1 MIFIENTTFILI
13 CYQVHNDSWKY
24 TYHYKS
30 HSWKQPCLYIL
41 LGSIQNEKIDT
52 LLNKWYKKILY
63 VERFNFLLTNLHF
76 LVTASRAI
84 IALKER
90 SIASKILLW
99 QKAWSGG
106 WVLGRS
112 GDWGAVYFFTSSQDI
127 YPATLFTGQRLRGRQ
142 NQSGSFSFLRIWVE
156 LSKEKV
162 FAFTLHT
169 NVAPKRKMYWEENL
183 LEAFRCKLLFWYTS
197 EKQRLSEKVK
207 LCHNAM

>member
-1 MIFIENTTFILI
+1 MLTDSISCWLIYIFWWQHNSLKGEKHCIKQSSLAKSLI
-13 CYQVHNDSWKY
+13 
-24 TYHYKS
+24 
-30 HSWKQPCLYIL
+30 
-41 LGSIQNEKIDT
+41 
-52 LLNKWYKKILY
+52 
-63 VERFNFLLTNLHF
+63 
-76 LVTASRAI
+76 
-84 IALKER
+84 
-90 SIASKILLW
+90 
-99 QKAWSGG
+99 
-106 WVLGRS
+106 
-112 GDWGAVYFFTSSQDI
+112 VYFFTSSQDI